1 MRIAA
6 LEEKIIGYDLRLCR
20 CNSSPKLK
28 FKVHISRANTNLKKR
43 IAWKSLHLKITK
55 I

>member
-28 FKVHISRANTNLKKR
+28 FKVRISRANTNLKK
-43 IAWKSLHLKITK
+43 KNCLEVVTLENN
-55 I
+55 